1 MGWFSSACSWVSD
14 TVSSVC
20 SAAASVLSS
29 VASVASGV
37 LSLAKVLPILPPQIE
52 VFLKV
57 VAAIDAVCKVLGIL
71 DADENTEDLGDRAMQ
86 AEEAGIKPENF
97 ETYKDYKAAIDA
109 FELDPEKSKTYK
121 TEEKVAAGLGVE
133 FWALEDKFGK
143 GAGDLL
149 THMVKDGVEGGG
161 YFSKERIDSFIDKV
175 ESVADV
181 ARYFSKALSPEDSS
195 RIEQKL
201 VDAEKA
207 LSPDKSNADIYRE
220 LDAQRGV

>member
-1 MGWFSSACSWVSD
+1 MGFWSSVGSAISSACSAVY
-14 TVSSVC
+14 
-20 SAAASVLSS
+20 SAASSVLSS

-37 LSLAKVLPILPPQIE
+37 LSLAKVLPILPPQVE
-52 VFLKV
+52 AFLKV

-71 DADENTEDLGDRAMQ
+71 ETDESTEDLGDRAMQ

-97 ETYKDYKAAIDA
+97 ETYQEYKAAIDA
-109 FELDPEKSKTYK
+109 FELDPEKSEKYTP
-121 TEEKVAAGLGVE
+121 EEKVAAGLGVE

-181 ARYFSKALSPEDSS
+181 ARYFSKALSPEDSN
-195 RIEQKL
+195 RVEQKL

-207 LSPDKSNADIYRE
+207 LNPDKSNADIYRE
-220 LDAQRGV
+220 LDVQRGA

>member
-86 AEEAGIKPENF
+86 AEEEGIKPENF
-97 ETYKDYKAAIDA
+97 ETYKEYKATIDA
-109 FELDPEKSKTYK
+109 FELDPEKSEKYK
-121 TEEKVAAGLGVE
+121 PEEKVAAGLGVE

-149 THMVKDGVEGGG
+149 THMVKDGVDGGS
-161 YFSKERIDSFIDKV
+161 YFSKERVDSFIDKV

-181 ARYFSKALSPEDSS
+181 AKYFSKTLTPEDSS
-195 RIEQKL
+195 RVEQKL

-220 LDAQRGV
+220 LDTQRGA

>member
-1 MGWFSSACSWVSD
+1 MGWLSDACSWVSD
-14 TVSSVC
+14 AVSSVF
-20 SAAASVLSS
+20 SS

-37 LSLAKVLPILPPQIE
+37 LALAKVLPILPPQVE
-52 VFLKV
+52 AFLLAVKV
-57 VAAIDAVCKVLGIL
+57 IDVVCKALGIL
-71 DADENTEDLGDRAMQ
+71 DADDSTEDLGDRVLQ

-97 ETYKDYKAAIDA
+97 ETYQEYKAAIDS
-109 FELDPEKSKTYK
+109 FELDPEKSDKYK
-121 TEEKVAAGLGVE
+121 PEEKVAAGLGVE

-149 THMVKDGVEGGG
+149 THMVKDGVEGGS

-181 ARYFSKALSPEDSS
+181 AKYFSKTLSPDDESS
-195 RIEQKL
+195 VEQKL

-207 LSPDKSNADIYRE
+207 LSPDKNNADIYRE
-220 LDAQRGV
+220 LDTQRGE